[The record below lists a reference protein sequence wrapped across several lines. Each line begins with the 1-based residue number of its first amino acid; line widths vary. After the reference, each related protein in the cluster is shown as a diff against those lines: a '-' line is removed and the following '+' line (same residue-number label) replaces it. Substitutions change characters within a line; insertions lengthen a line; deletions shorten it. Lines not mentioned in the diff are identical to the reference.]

1 VRPYL
6 VRLPA
11 WRDGSRL
18 DGWEDDALGIV
29 VGVLDAL
36 VLGLL
41 LPALLYMLE
50 LPVAVVRSLVG
61 KSGWVEAACRWPAE
75 IRITWRTARGRRR
88 QVAEDVAK
96 RLAGGYDDLTPSDA
110 ELVAMSK
117 PPGADDLDA

>member
-18 DGWEDDALGIV
+18 DAWEDDTLGLV

-41 LPALLYMLE
+41 LPALLYVLE

-61 KSGWVEAACRWPAE
+61 KSGWVDAASRWPAE
-75 IRITWRTARGRRR
+75 TRMTWRTTRGRRR
-88 QVAEDVAK
+88 RVADEVAK
-96 RLAGGYDDLTPSDA
+96 RLADGYDDLTPPDA